1 MSKNINNFTIIL
13 NKESRIQLLIIYFWI
28 YSSIISYGIV
38 YGCRLIGFNSDEAQ
52 IVIRILTVIVV
63 IVALKSCLQLIKL
76 RHILFYLLMF
86 GLYLFSYKLF
96 PENSAIMD
104 DNISLFFLSVLPLF
118 FLGTML
124 DKVKIPYETLV
135 TLSYYVIVL
144 FLVSVLFLSSGDVAD
159 HDMGKAY
166 NCLPSVM
173 LVSFNVLKKRKG
185 RDFIF
190 MALGVILL
198 LLCATRGP
206 ILLYAIFMLFQLP
219 LIERKYR
226 YLYIGLLLAMIVLF
240 VSPVGMI
247 LVEAISLLLNNFGF
261 NTRII
266 DLLLTGDLTYDNGR
280 SWLYDA
286 TFAMIEAQP
295 WRGNGIF
302 SDRRA
307 TGAIGIGENGIGVY
321 VHHIIYEFW
330 CDFGYILGTALLV
343 IIAFSILTTL
353 KKHKTDT
360 NFKVFFLIFVISY
373 MGKLFMSS
381 SFLIEPGFWLCIGAC
396 FEGIRNEK
404 RRKIR
409 LALRH

>member
-1 MSKNINNFTIIL
+1 MSKDINNFTIIL

-28 YSSIISYGIV
+28 YPSIITYGIV
-38 YGCRLIGFNSDEAQ
+38 YGCRLIGFYSDNAQ
-52 IVIRILTVIVV
+52 IVIRILTITVMI
-63 IVALKSCLQLIKL
+63 IALQSCLQLIKL
-76 RHILFYLLMF
+76 RHIFFYLLML

-104 DNISLFFLSVLPLF
+104 DNISLFFLAVLPLF
-118 FLGTML
+118 FLGTMI
-124 DKVKIPYETLV
+124 DKVKIPYETLG
-135 TLSYYVIVL
+135 TLSYYVIIL
-144 FLVSVLFLSSGDVAD
+144 FLISVIFLSSGDVVD

-166 NCLPSVM
+166 DCLPSVM
-173 LVSFNVLKKRKG
+173 LVSFNALKKRRG

-206 ILLYAIFMLFQLP
+206 ILLYAIFMILQLP

-226 YLYIGLLLAMIVLF
+226 YLYIGLLLAVIILF
-240 VSPVGMI
+240 ISPLGMI
-247 LVEAISLLLNNFGF
+247 LVEVISLLLNNLGF
-261 NTRII
+261 STRII

-280 SWLYDA
+280 NWLYDA

-307 TGAIGIGENGIGVY
+307 TGAIGIGENGIGIY
-321 VHHIIYEFW
+321 VHNIIYEFW

-343 IIAFSILTTL
+343 IIAFGILKTL
-353 KKHKTDT
+353 KKHKTNI
-360 NFKVFFLIFVISY
+360 NFKVIFLIFVISY

-381 SFLIEPGFWLCIGAC
+381 SFLIEPGFWLCIGVC
-396 FEGIRNEK
+396 FEGMRNEK
-404 RRKIR
+404 RRKM
-409 LALRH
+409 